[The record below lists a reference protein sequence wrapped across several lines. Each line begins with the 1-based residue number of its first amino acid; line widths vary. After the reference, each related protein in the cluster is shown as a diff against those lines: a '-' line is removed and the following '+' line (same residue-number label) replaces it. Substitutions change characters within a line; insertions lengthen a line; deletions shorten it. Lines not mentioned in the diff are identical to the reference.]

1 MIILLGWELVLSIGA
16 YDHPIPPYH
25 MILAYVLSSP
35 RHLFNT
41 CVSSASSCERYHMLE
56 NGTYNEDDVASI
68 RNRSIRSVLE
78 CPGRILQHPITSLH
92 FLLIV
97 MTTDSMVFHWIW
109 TGINVDNQL
118 WVILDP
124 LFFSWPMLFLLWLHT
139 VVWLL
144 LLPAPGHCMISS
156 SHGNAWTRENGTHQ
170 YRSFLHP
177 HTMGFI
183 RITHQNRYSP
193 SVTFNIIRSVN
204 IITMK
209 QDLWI
214 LRDWL
219 ISNQQENDLFAI
231 NLSKKYNL

>member
-1 MIILLGWELVLSIGA
+1 M
-16 YDHPIPPYH
+16 
-25 MILAYVLSSP
+25 
-35 RHLFNT
+35 
-41 CVSSASSCERYHMLE
+41 CET
-56 NGTYNEDDVASI
+56 GTWNEDDVASI

-78 CPGRILQHPITSLH
+78 CSGRILQHPITSLH

-109 TGINVDNQL
+109 TGVDVDNQL

-124 LFFSWPMLFLLWLHT
+124 LFFSWPTFYLLWLHT
-139 VVWLL
+139 VVWQL
-144 LLPAPGHCMISS
+144 LLPAHDHCMIST
-156 SHGNAWTRENGTHQ
+156 SHGSACTRENGILHQ

-177 HTMGFI
+177 HTMSFI
-183 RITHQNRYSP
+183 RTTHQNRHSP
-193 SVTFNIIRSVN
+193 YVTFNTIRSVN

-219 ISNQQENDLFAI
+219 INNQQENDLFAI
-231 NLSKKYNL
+231 NLSKEYNL